1 MNTESDDDCVDVT
14 PSTYRPPAAADGD
27 EDNDDVVVAPNK
39 STTTRRRMSV
49 AEERGLPSVRR
60 AALSGVSHAIAS
72 VFVARQ
78 TTDTCLVHAI
88 INATQR
94 HESLDAMLDA
104 VRREEGAQQPDG
116 LTLDRRD
123 ITTGILAAR
132 RVLGVVIRCGF
143 DFERDSIGIAHLNTP
158 CGTGHFVA
166 LRRGPRHL
174 CVLDSLDG
182 SCRLLI
188 DQQAFR
194 RRCSAYHID
203 ISTKPPL
210 LY

>member
-1 MNTESDDDCVDVT
+1 MNTESDYEEDDDCIDVT
-14 PSTYRPPAAADGD
+14 PSSTYYPPTTADGR
-27 EDNDDVVVAPNK
+27 DDDAALK
-39 STTTRRRMSV
+39 SSSTRRMSV

-72 VFVARQ
+72 VMVARQ

-104 VRREEGAQQPDG
+104 VRREEGAQHPDG

-182 SCRLLI
+182 SCRLLM

-194 RRCSAYHID
+194 RRCSAYVVRFQ
-203 ISTKPPL
+203 
-210 LY
+210 